1 MTQPDMADSTS
12 QYIGEDVVG
21 PPWYCTY
28 RWYTVVVKMN
38 GTTQDTLSTDNTL
51 VLSLGYREATQS
63 NNTGTY
69 IT

>member
-1 MTQPDMADSTS
+1 MTQPDMADSTA
-12 QYIGEDVVG
+12 QYIGEDGVC

-28 RWYTVVVKMN
+28 RWYTVVVEMN